1 MSSNNQGP
9 RDVESGA
16 GDISSG
22 GTGTYTQSKRM
33 QMTQAQVNEVID
45 VMKNNV
51 NKVMEREAQLS
62 SLDHRADALQSG
74 ASQFQQSS
82 RTLRQKYWW
91 QNARMMIII
100 GIIAILLIGI
110 IILWIS
116 N

>member
-1 MSSNNQGP
+1 MSSNDQGAP

-22 GTGTYTQSKRM
+22 GTYNSKRI
-33 QMTQAQVNEVID
+33 QMTKAQVDEVVN

-100 GIIAILLIGI
+100 AIIVVLLIGI